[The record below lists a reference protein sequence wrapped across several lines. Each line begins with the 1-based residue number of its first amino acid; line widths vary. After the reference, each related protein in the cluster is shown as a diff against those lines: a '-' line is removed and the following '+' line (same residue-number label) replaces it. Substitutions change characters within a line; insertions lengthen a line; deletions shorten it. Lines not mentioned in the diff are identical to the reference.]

1 MQTQKYEIAATEK
14 QLRFIQVLQSRNL
27 VDGEVDIDDLTKRE
41 ASQIIDAGLAKAKR
55 KALQEE
61 EQDEAQATL
70 SQRDEVDPIRYG
82 LCVKLVY
89 NKHEHG
95 MANSQ
100 GVANF
105 KKEVRQ
111 LYQIIT
117 DLERE
122 F

>member
-61 EQDEAQATL
+61 EQDEAQTSL
-70 SQRDEVDPIRYG
+70 QKDEIDPIRFG

-95 MANSQ
+95 LANAK

-105 KKEVRQ
+105 KDEVKQ

>member
-1 MQTQKYEIAATEK
+1 MQTQKYEVPATEK
-14 QLRFIQVLQSRNL
+14 QVNFISRLQSRRL
-27 VDGEVDIDDLTKRE
+27 VSDEVDFGNLTKRE
-41 ASQIIDAGLAKAKR
+41 ASIIIDAALDKAKR
-55 KALQEE
+55 KALDEEQEE
-61 EQDEAQATL
+61 SPAPN
-70 SQRDEVDPIRYG
+70 RKIDPIRLG
-82 LCVKLVY
+82 LSIKLVY

-95 MANSQ
+95 MANAK

-105 KKEVRQ
+105 KDEVKQ